1 MKRIYN
7 IIGVALMAVAIMS
20 CGGQQQQKQGTKF
33 APKERETS
41 LSDSERKAAIAQKK
55 AELLGG
61 LNLDTLLYSH
71 GVKFSIVQPK
81 VQGEDITQ
89 DIADRIVMKMLQ
101 IACQNGISGMGTS
114 PGFVLGTEI
123 AQTGRAATA
132 TTPQKMTVKYDLT
145 FKVMNITTGDVYA
158 TATQE
163 VMGVGNS
170 FVEAN
175 QHFTSEIKN
184 TPALQKMLQ
193 TASERI
199 IDWYN
204 KNVQTVKN
212 QIETAVGKGDYDL
225 ALAIASSVPE
235 QATTAF
241 QYASSKMDEL
251 TKGLMHKKAA
261 DMLGE
266 MTAAVA
272 SAGDDFDPSIG
283 AYFKLIPTDAPEHAK
298 AQELYAAYTQK
309 CKERRAALEAKAEK
323 DEQAAREFEKF
334 KMMQDHE
341 TELAQI
347 EADKIKSK
355 YASLASAKAAEAKA
369 KASQKRGGLFGSI
382 GDAISGTFDR
392 VFKVADVAGALATDK
407 LGLQDYV
414 EKAEFGDM

>member
-1 MKRIYN
+1 M
-7 IIGVALMAVAIMS
+7 VLAMTS
-20 CGGQQQQKQGTKF
+20 CGNRNSSKKF
-33 APKERETS
+33 DPVDRSATLSHEERE
-41 LSDSERKAAIAQKK
+41 AALEAKR

-81 VQGEDITQ
+81 IQGEDITQ
-89 DIADRIVMKMLQ
+89 DIADRISMKMLQ
-101 IACQNGISGMGTS
+101 IACLNGISGIGTN
-114 PGFVLGTEI
+114 PGFVFGTEI
-123 AQTGRAATA
+123 AQTGRAITG
-132 TTPQKMTVKYDLT
+132 TPPQKMTVQYQLT
-145 FKVMNITTGDVYA
+145 FKVMNTATGDVYG
-158 TATQE
+158 TSTQD

-175 QHFTSEIKN
+175 QNFTKEIKN
-184 TPALQKMLQ
+184 TPEIQKMLQ
-193 TASERI
+193 TASKRI

-204 KNVQTVKN
+204 QNVQTIKN
-212 QIETAVGKGDYDL
+212 QIEAAVGKGDYDL
-225 ALAIASSVPE
+225 ALAIATSVPE

-241 QYASSKMDEL
+241 QYASSKIDEL
-251 TKGLMHKKAA
+251 TKGLLYKKSA

-272 SAGDDFDPSIG
+272 SAGDGFDPSIG
-283 AYFKLIPTDAPEHAK
+283 AYFNLIPTDSPEHAK
-298 AQELYAAYTQK
+298 AADMYKAYSEK
-309 CKERRAALEAKAEK
+309 CKARRDALEAKAER
-323 DEQAAREFEKF
+323 DELAVHELEKF

-355 YASLASAKAAEAKA
+355 YASLASAKAVEAKG
-369 KASQKRGGLFGSI
+369 KASEKRGGLFGPI

-392 VFKVADVAGALATDK
+392 VFKVADVAGALTTDK

-414 EKAEFGDM
+414 EKVEFGDM

>member
-1 MKRIYN
+1 MKHINY
-7 IIGVALMAVAIMS
+7 IIGVILIAFAISS
-20 CGGQQQQKQGTKF
+20 CGGKANKKF
-33 APKERETS
+33 NPVDRTGKLSIEER
-41 LSDSERKAAIAQKK
+41 DAAIAAKK
-55 AELLGG
+55 AELEG

-89 DIADRIVMKMLQ
+89 DISDRISMKLLQ
-101 IACQNGISGMGTS
+101 MACQNGISGLGTN
-114 PGFVLGTEI
+114 PGFVFGTEI
-123 AQTGRAATA
+123 AQTGRAATGTA
-132 TTPQKMTVKYDLT
+132 PQKMTVQYQLT
-145 FKVMNITTGDVYA
+145 FKVMNTVTGDVYA
-158 TATQE
+158 TATQN
-163 VMGVGNS
+163 VVGVGNS

-175 QHFTSEIKN
+175 QNFVKEIKN
-184 TPALQKMLQ
+184 TPEIQKMLQ

-212 QIETAVGKGDYDL
+212 EIETAAGKGEYDL
-225 ALAIASSVPE
+225 ALAIASSVPQ
-235 QATTAF
+235 QATVAF
-241 QYASSKMDEL
+241 QYASSKMEEL

-283 AYFKLIPTDAPEHAK
+283 AYFKLIPTDSPEHAK
-298 AQELYAAYTQK
+298 AHELYKAYTEK
-309 CKERRAALEAKAEK
+309 CKARRDALEAKAER

-334 KMMQDHE
+334 KMMKEHE

-392 VFKVADVAGALATDK
+392 VFKVADVAGALVTDK
-407 LGLQDYV
+407 LGLEDYV
-414 EKAEFGDM
+414 EKDEFDDM

>member
-1 MKRIYN
+1 MKHLNY
-7 IIGVALMAVAIMS
+7 IIGIILMAFALSS
-20 CGGQQQQKQGTKF
+20 CGEKTNKKF
-33 APKERETS
+33 NPVDRTGKLSIEER
-41 LSDSERKAAIAQKK
+41 DAAIAAKK
-55 AELLGG
+55 AELEG

-89 DIADRIVMKMLQ
+89 DISDRISMKLLQ
-101 IACQNGISGMGTS
+101 MACQNGISGLGEN
-114 PGFVLGTEI
+114 PDFVFGTEI
-123 AQTGRAATA
+123 AQTGRAATGTA
-132 TTPQKMTVKYDLT
+132 PQKMTVQYQLT
-145 FKVMNITTGDVYA
+145 FKVMNTVTGDVYA
-158 TATQE
+158 TATQD
-163 VMGVGNS
+163 VVGVGNS

-175 QHFTSEIKN
+175 QNFVKEIKN
-184 TPALQKMLQ
+184 TPEIQKMLQ

-212 QIETAVGKGDYDL
+212 QIETAAGKGDYDL
-225 ALAIASSVPE
+225 ALAIASSVPQ
-235 QATTAF
+235 QATAAF
-241 QYASSKMDEL
+241 QYASSKLDAL

-272 SAGDDFDPSIG
+272 SAGEDFDPSIG
-283 AYFKLIPTDAPEHAK
+283 AYFKLIPTDSPEHAK
-298 AQELYAAYTQK
+298 AQELYNKYTQQ
-309 CKERRAALEAKAEK
+309 CKARRDALEAKAER

-414 EKAEFGDM
+414 EKVEFGDM